1 MTRPLR
7 IEFDG
12 ALYHVTSRG
21 DRKEAIY
28 DDTRDREQFLQILG
42 DVIDNYNW
50 ICPAYCLMGNHYH
63 LLIETPDANLSK
75 GMRQLNGVYTQ
86 ASNRRHGRVGHLFQ
100 GRYKAILVDRDAYFL
115 ELSRYVVL
123 NPVRAGLVKLP
134 VDWRW
139 SSYRATLDTSITPAW
154 LYTDSLLRR
163 FGRARPEAIR
173 RYARF
178 VAEGVGGESIW
189 RELNRQIY
197 LGDDDFVGTMQG
209 SDAATLVV
217 TGVPKVQKCH
227 PPPSIE
233 QLASGFTGRDQ
244 GILAAYSTGAYSYHQ
259 IAQYFGLH
267 YTTVGRIVRK
277 ARNRR

>member
-115 ELSRYVVL
+115 ELS
-123 NPVRAGLVKLP
+123 
-134 VDWRW
+134 
-139 SSYRATLDTSITPAW
+139 
-154 LYTDSLLRR
+154 
-163 FGRARPEAIR
+163 
-173 RYARF
+173 
-178 VAEGVGGESIW
+178 
-189 RELNRQIY
+189 
-197 LGDDDFVGTMQG
+197 
-209 SDAATLVV
+209 
-217 TGVPKVQKCH
+217 
-227 PPPSIE
+227 
-233 QLASGFTGRDQ
+233 
-244 GILAAYSTGAYSYHQ
+244 
-259 IAQYFGLH
+259 
-267 YTTVGRIVRK
+267 
-277 ARNRR
+277 